1 MKQMKKLLCGLLMV
15 CMVLTGIG
23 IMPQTVQAKTA
34 SGNDGEIHWEIK
46 GDTLTLN
53 AVKGTKGRMK
63 DYSWGKWSPWCQS
76 KQMENVKNIFIKDGI
91 TKLGTY
97 AFVHLSVI
105 NNNDYSKTEKVNYL
119 SIAGSVKE
127 IPSDFCYYW
136 INTISFNEGIGKISG
151 GAFLETAT
159 KTIFVPK
166 SVKDIDMCNFELIT
180 DPTYSLSTVYGYNG
194 TKAEHFA
201 KELTKCCNDTSYGY
215 NTYGQDFFYAE
226 GVTKT
231 DFISIDKNIALSK
244 AKATSSLSLNKGK
257 SQTIKVT
264 LPTGF
269 TKVTK
274 YTGSPADVKV
284 TYKSSNPKVATVS
297 SSGKVTGKKKG
308 NAKIT
313 VTMQI
318 KDGAKKT
325 VTTKVTVK

>member
-1 MKQMKKLLCGLLMV
+1 M
-15 CMVLTGIG
+15 
-23 IMPQTVQAKTA
+23 
-34 SGNDGEIHWEIK
+34 
-46 GDTLTLN
+46 
-53 AVKGTKGRMK
+53 
-63 DYSWGKWSPWCQS
+63 
-76 KQMENVKNIFIKDGI
+76 
-91 TKLGTY
+91 
-97 AFVHLSVI
+97 
-105 NNNDYSKTEKVNYL
+105 
-119 SIAGSVKE
+119 
-127 IPSDFCYYW
+127 YY
-136 INTISFNEGIGKISG
+136 IDKISFNEGVETISS
-151 GAFLETAT
+151 GAFLETNT

-284 TYKSSNPKVATVS
+284 TFKSSNSKVATVS

-308 NAKIT
+308 TAKISIS
-313 VTMQI
+313 MQI
-318 KDGAKKT
+318 KNGAKKT
-325 VTTKVTVK
+325 LTTKVIVN